1 MRNTRP
7 GPSHARSFVGRS
19 HFVSLAVA
27 AAMLAVAP
35 SVLAVRAQGAAA
47 AAATPAYTFQQ
58 VMIPTRDG
66 VKLNTVIFA
75 PKEQRESLPF
85 MFIRTPYGAP
95 GEKFPLA
102 MAYPELAAERY
113 IFVMQDIRGRY
124 KSEGEFVMQRP
135 PRIVDGPGPRV
146 DESTDAWDSIDWL
159 IKHVPNHNG
168 KVGMMGVSYP
178 GWLTA
183 MAMLDPHPALAA
195 VSPQASPA
203 DMWIGDDFH
212 HNGAFRLSYGFEY
225 AAMMETSKEN
235 ENFAFDRYDTYDW
248 YLKLG
253 SLANVNTKY
262 LKGKI
267 PTWNDFAAHPNYDS
281 FWQRQAM
288 QSYLT
293 RVTVPT
299 LNVGGWWDQEDFYG
313 PVHIYRTL
321 EKKDVKSNNFLVV
334 GPWNHGGWRR
344 EGRALGKI
352 DFGAA
357 TGVEFRAKIEA
368 PFFAK
373 YLKGTGDYVPAEATV
388 FESGSNTWRTFT
400 AWPPKEAVTKSLYFH
415 ADGVLSFSAPT
426 TTGNDSFV
434 SDPAHP
440 VPYRNRPIE
449 PTYFPKGSGWP
460 AWLTEDQRF
469 VKDRPDVLTWV
480 TESLA
485 DDIVLAGDVTAKLQV
500 STTGQDAD
508 WIVKLIDV
516 YPEDHAPNSKLGGY
530 ELMVANEVFRSRFR
544 ESFET
549 PKAMVPQQ
557 VTPITID
564 LHTQSYR
571 FQKGHRVM
579 VQVQST
585 WFPLIDRNPQ
595 TWVPNIF
602 AAKESDFKA
611 QTHRVWR
618 TPTQGSRVEIQVVP

>member
-1 MRNTRP
+1 M
-7 GPSHARSFVGRS
+7 
-19 HFVSLAVA
+19 LA
-27 AAMLAVAP
+27 AA
-35 SVLAVRAQGAAA
+35 SVTSTVRAQGAASA
-47 AAATPAYTFQQ
+47 VTAPAYTFQQ

-75 PKEQRESLPF
+75 PKDQREPLPF

-102 MAYPELAAERY
+102 MAYPELAAARY

-124 KSEGEFVMQRP
+124 LSEGQFVMQRP

-159 IKHVPNHNG
+159 LAHVPNHNG
-168 KVGMMGVSYP
+168 RVGMMGVSYP
-178 GWLTA
+178 GWTTA

-235 ENFAFDRYDTYDW
+235 ENFAFDTYDTYDW

-253 SLANVNTKY
+253 SLANVNAKY

-267 PTWNDFAAHPNYDS
+267 PTWNDFAAHPNYDG

-299 LNVGGWWDQEDFYG
+299 LNVAGWWDQEDFYG

-321 EKKDVKSNNFLVV
+321 EKHDARANNFLVV

-352 DFGAA
+352 DFGAL
-357 TGVEFRAKIEA
+357 TGADFRATIEA

-400 AWPPKEAVTKSLYFH
+400 AWPPKEAVTKALYFQ
-415 ADGVLSFSAPT
+415 ANGVLSFSAPT
-426 TTGNDSFV
+426 STGNDNFV

-480 TESLA
+480 TEPLA
-485 DDIVLAGDVTAKLQV
+485 DDLVLAGDVTAKLQV
-500 STTGQDAD
+500 STSGGDAD

-516 YPEDHAPNSKLGGY
+516 YPEEYAPNTKLGGY
-530 ELMVANEVFRSRFR
+530 ELMVANDVFRSRFR
-544 ESFET
+544 ESLER
-549 PKAMVPQQ
+549 PKAMVPNQ

-571 FQKGHRVM
+571 FRKGHRVM
-579 VQVQST
+579 VQLQST

-602 AAKESDFKA
+602 EAKASDFKA

-618 TPTQGSRVEIQVVP
+618 TPTQASRVEIQVVP

>member
-1 MRNTRP
+1 MQMRSLRLN
-7 GPSHARSFVGRS
+7 AA
-19 HFVSLAVA
+19 LAVTLTFA
-27 AAMLAVAP
+27 LVAP
-35 SVLAVRAQGAAA
+35 QFTRAQVAAPASPAAA
-47 AAATPAYTFQQ
+47 AAAAAPEYSFREA
-58 VMIPTRDG
+58 MIPTRDG
-66 VKLNTVIFA
+66 VKLHTVIFA
-75 PKEQRESLPF
+75 PKDQQGPLPF
-85 MFIRTPYGAP
+85 IFIRTPYGVP
-95 GEKFPLA
+95 GQNFPIA
-102 MAYPELAAERY
+102 RAYAELAAERY
-113 IFVMQDIRGRY
+113 IFALQDIRGRY
-124 KSEGEFVMQRP
+124 QSEGQFVMQRP

-146 DESTDAWDSIDWL
+146 DESTDAYDSIDWL
-159 IKHVPNHNG
+159 LKNVPDNNG

-178 GWLTA
+178 GWLAA

-267 PTWNDFAAHPNYDS
+267 PTWNDFVAHPNYDS

-313 PVHIYRTL
+313 AVHIYRTL
-321 EKKDVKSNNFLVV
+321 EKKDVNAKNFLVV
-334 GPWNHGGWRR
+334 GPWNHGGWR
-344 EGRALGKI
+344 GPGKSLGKI
-352 DFGAA
+352 DFGAPR
-357 TGVEFRAKIEA
+357 GDEYRAKIEA

-373 YLKGTGDYVPAEATV
+373 YLKGKGDYTPAEATV

-400 AWPPKEAVTKSLYFH
+400 AWPPKEAVTKSLYFR
-415 ADGVLSFSAPT
+415 ADGLLSLEPPRIA
-426 TTGNDSFV
+426 GNDAFV

-440 VPYRNRPIE
+440 VPYRNRPVE
-449 PTYFPKGSGWP
+449 PTYFPKGSGWAP
-460 AWLTEDQRF
+460 WLTEDQRF
-469 VKDRPDVLTWV
+469 VKDRADVLTWA
-480 TESLA
+480 TEPLTE
-485 DDIVLAGDVTAKLQV
+485 DLVLAGDITAKLQV
-500 STTGQDAD
+500 STTGSDAD
-508 WIVKLIDV
+508 WVVKLIDV
-516 YPEDHAPNSKLGGY
+516 YPEDYAPNSKLGGY
-530 ELMVANEVFRSRFR
+530 ELMVANDVTRSRFR
-544 ESFET
+544 ESLEK
-549 PKAMVPQQ
+549 PKAMVPNQ
-557 VTPITID
+557 VTPISID

-579 VQVQST
+579 VQVQSS

-595 TWVPNIF
+595 VYVPNIF

-618 TPTQGSRVEIQVVP
+618 TAGAASRVEIATVKP